1 MSTRAEDR
9 PGRSHVPPTPPA
21 KLAPADD
28 PAWAHTLAL
37 AALAREARP
46 TTTNEETTMA
56 DTPAKGLEWIADRL
70 DQLNANAVTMFED
83 IDERAGNGEDI
94 DSDTDELRHQSVG
107 ASIAYGTAAQ
117 MVREA
122 LAPPTNKDDTRTLEW
137 NGVTV
142 TIGTSS
148 GRDGAALVIIDTE
161 GEPDGSDGSKGLR
174 VDVND
179 GFTWRIDFADEA
191 QQTHDERLTISV
203 GRDTAKEARDALAW
217 FQLGQSE
224 PVTIDVEEGCLAV
237 HLDDGILSIGVEG
250 TEDATVWYKPHGEEP
265 YEFGAVLPA
274 GLGLDEEEQ
283 VEFHEII
290 DGLMGNLAGF
300 HYLSGG
306 AAVRAIVAEG
316 RP

>member
-46 TTTNEETTMA
+46 TTTNEETTTMT

-70 DQLNANAVTMFED
+70 EQMSANAVAIFEA

-94 DSDTDELRHQSVG
+94 DSDDDELRHQSIG

-117 MVREA
+117 MIRAA
-122 LAPPTNKDDTRTLEW
+122 LAPPSSTDDTRTLEW

-179 GFTWRIDFADEA
+179 GQVFEGVPLVLADEA
-191 QQTHDERLTISV
+191 PAFPTDGSME
-203 GRDTAKEARDALAW
+203 TA
-217 FQLGQSE
+217 
-224 PVTIDVEEGCLAV
+224 P
-237 HLDDGILSIGVEG
+237 
-250 TEDATVWYKPHGEEP
+250 
-265 YEFGAVLPA
+265 
-274 GLGLDEEEQ
+274 
-283 VEFHEII
+283 
-290 DGLMGNLAGF
+290 
-300 HYLSGG
+300 
-306 AAVRAIVAEG
+306 
-316 RP
+316 

>member
-1 MSTRAEDR
+1 
-9 PGRSHVPPTPPA
+9 
-21 KLAPADD
+21 
-28 PAWAHTLAL
+28 
-37 AALAREARP
+37 
-46 TTTNEETTMA
+46 MA

-94 DSDTDELRHQSVG
+94 DSDTDELRHQSIG

-161 GEPDGSDGSKGLR
+161 GEPDGSDGWKGLR

-179 GFTWRIDFADEA
+179 GQVFKGVPYGGFIDDREAHRIA
-191 QQTHDERLTISV
+191 TRLS
-203 GRDTAKEARDALAW
+203 DDMDW
-217 FQLGQSE
+217 F
-224 PVTIDVEEGCLAV
+224 
-237 HLDDGILSIGVEG
+237 LDDGAIDV
-250 TEDATVWYKPHGEEP
+250 ATVERFEADRAH
-265 YEFGAVLPA
+265 A
-274 GLGLDEEEQ
+274 GNLDE
-283 VEFHEII
+283 HEALMNYLRHHVGRGPV
-290 DGLMGNLAGF
+290 DGWAEWDEAPTFPTDG
-300 HYLSGG
+300 STE
-306 AAVRAIVAEG
+306 AA
-316 RP
+316 P

>member
-70 DQLNANAVTMFED
+70 DQLNANAVAIFEG
-83 IDERAGNGEDI
+83 IDERGGNGEDI
-94 DSDTDELRHQSVG
+94 DSDTDELRFQSIG

-117 MVREA
+117 MIRAA

-148 GRDGAALVIIDTE
+148 GRDGAALVIIDTD
-161 GEPDGSDGSKGLR
+161 GEPDGSDGWKGLR

-179 GFTWRIDFADEA
+179 GQVFEGVPLVLADEA
-191 QQTHDERLTISV
+191 PCDL
-203 GRDTAKEARDALAW
+203 
-217 FQLGQSE
+217 
-224 PVTIDVEEGCLAV
+224 C
-237 HLDDGILSIGVEG
+237 
-250 TEDATVWYKPHGEEP
+250 
-265 YEFGAVLPA
+265 GAVVT
-274 GLGLDEEEQ
+274 DEEYEQ
-283 VEFHEII
+283 GHAYEHPEPIPAPPLTLPT
-290 DGLMGNLAGF
+290 DGSMETA
-300 HYLSGG
+300 
-306 AAVRAIVAEG
+306 
-316 RP
+316 P